1 MNWVA
6 IDWGTTN
13 VRFWLMS
20 QEGKLLSSKTSSM
33 GMNNIQRDQY
43 EAHILATIEE
53 WFKPSDMKRI
63 IACGMIGAANGWVEA
78 MYQKTPCQPVS
89 TAKIIEVPT
98 MSSELEV
105 RIIPGIANYSPN
117 HDVMR
122 GEETQICGFL
132 ADNSEFEGVL
142 CLPGTHTKWVEIKS
156 KQVIGFKTFMT
167 GELFD
172 VLGKA
177 SILRHSVNSNSWD
190 DNEFVTSVE
199 TSLTHPEEIS
209 SWLFSIRAESLI
221 GNLKPKMATSRLAG
235 LLTGLELA
243 GSKNYWEMKDIVII
257 GSGKLAYNYLKALRL
272 KRINSRLVDSATCTV
287 KGLIKTRQDISSIPD
302 PKC

>member
-20 QEGKLLSSKTSSM
+20 PAGELLSSKTSSM
-33 GMNNIQRDQY
+33 GMNIIKRDQY
-43 EAHILATIEE
+43 ENHILATIEE
-53 WFKPSDMKRI
+53 WFQPSDKKRI

-78 MYQKTPCQPVS
+78 RYQKTPCQPVL
-89 TAKIIEVPT
+89 AEKIIEVPT
-98 MSSELEV
+98 TSPDLEV
-105 RIIPGIANYSPN
+105 RIIPGIATYAPH

-132 ADNSEFEGVL
+132 ASNADFEGVL

-156 KQVIGFKTFMT
+156 GLVKNFRTFMT

-177 SILRHSVNSNSWD
+177 SILRHSVNVKSWD
-190 DNEFVTSVE
+190 KKEFLSSVE
-199 TSLTHPEEIS
+199 ISLANPEEIS
-209 SWLFSIRAESLI
+209 SRLFSIRAESILGDLI
-221 GNLKPKMATSRLAG
+221 PTMATSRLAG

-243 GSKNYWEMKDIVII
+243 GTQNYWQRHKVVII
-257 GSGKLAYNYLKALRL
+257 GSSILADNYFQALKLKDNNPQLE
-272 KRINSRLVDSATCTV
+272 NSDTCTL
-287 KGLIKTRQDISSIPD
+287 KGLINTRNGISPWV
-302 PKC
+302 

>member
-20 QEGKLLSSKTSSM
+20 KEGKILSSKTSSM
-33 GMNNIQRDQY
+33 GMNIIQRDQY

-89 TAKIIEVPT
+89 IEKIIEVPT
-98 MSSELEV
+98 MSPDLEV

-117 HDVMR
+117 YDVMR

-132 ADNSEFEGVL
+132 ADNSDFEGVL

-156 KQVIGFKTFMT
+156 GNVEGFRTFMT

-177 SILRHSVNSNSWD
+177 SILRHSVNTNTWD
-190 DNEFVTSVE
+190 DNEFVSSVE
-199 TSLTHPEEIS
+199 TSLARPEEIS
-209 SWLFSIRAESLI
+209 SRLFSIRAESLI

-243 GSKNYWEMKDIVII
+243 GSKNYWGMKNIVII
-257 GSGKLAYNYLKALRL
+257 GSGKLADNYLKALKL
-272 KRINSRLVDSATCTV
+272 KRINSRLVDSVTCTV
-287 KGLIKTRQDISSIPD
+287 NGLIKTRQGISSIV
-302 PKC
+302 